1 MKKTISLITLLSI
14 PMISFAD
21 LTITNNTNL
30 DSTSIINRG
39 LCSAT
44 LPTGGVTKAH
54 TTNVISSFNLGLACV
69 RDQRNC
75 KADVYMT
82 NNCTGPII
90 ATVILDTKTGI
101 KSVEMKDENYTI
113 TADKFKVVLSG
124 GPA

>member
-1 MKKTISLITLLSI
+1 MKKGLSLIVLLSI

-21 LTITNNTNL
+21 LSITNNTNL

-54 TTNVISSFNLGLACV
+54 TTNKISSFNLGLACV
-69 RDQRNC
+69 RDARNC
-75 KADVYMT
+75 RADVYMT
-82 NNCTGPII
+82 NNCTGGVI

-101 KSVEMKDENYTI
+101 KSVEMKDNSYTI
-113 TADKFKVVLSG
+113 TYQPWVVTLSG